1 MKIKTTALLFALS
14 MSVAPIASGS
24 QVDKTQL
31 FKLNSSDPA
40 VRRAAVYYLSQT
52 GDRSLVPRIC
62 EVLLKDNNPDV
73 RSTAAQGLGDLGGKE
88 AEKCLLKA
96 LKREKNQGVEESIV
110 ASLVTFNDKKLS
122 RLMCK
127 LAFSKDPNIRDS
139 ALTALIQYGENPCD
153 ARLLKELKST
163 KDYGEKVKIAQVLGF
178 HHYKPA
184 KNYMLKLLKSGNTND
199 KIVALTY
206 FKYYPLGDTVP
217 YLEKILTK
225 SPDEKLNSLAFD
237 VLIAT
242 DDQRAYN
249 LIQKLLINPEFK
261 KEFSFRLAT
270 LKINLPDSIIRYL
283 INDSKSSNNTVM
295 KVALLSYIGNHH
307 LSKYC
312 NFIKEKLYSPSD
324 DVRAAAIWALGRTNC
339 SDSVRMLCEII
350 MNLSIDDSIRKDA
363 AAALTHLKPEILRKN
378 LDLLEEAYRNEI
390 FDDIK
395 DLIEKAIKKA
405 TAKRGA

>member
-1 MKIKTTALLFALS
+1 MKIKTAVLLFALS
-14 MSVAPIASGS
+14 LSVTPVASGS

-31 FKLNSSDPA
+31 FKLNSSDPVIRKSA
-40 VRRAAVYYLSQT
+40 VFYLSQT

-62 EVLLKDNNPDV
+62 KVLLKDSNPDA

-88 AEKCLLKA
+88 AEKCLLEA
-96 LKREKNQGVEESIV
+96 LKKEKNQSVKESIV
-110 ASLVTFNDKKLS
+110 ASLATFDDRKLS
-122 RLMCK
+122 GLMCK
-127 LAFSKDPNIRDS
+127 LAFSNDPNIRDS
-139 ALTALIQYGENPCD
+139 ALNALIQYGENPCD
-153 ARLLKELKST
+153 ARLLKKLKST
-163 KDYGEKVKIAQVLGF
+163 KDQKERVEIAQILGF
-178 HHYKPA
+178 HRYRPA
-184 KNYMLKLLKSGNTND
+184 RNYMLKLLKSGNRND

-206 FKYYPLGDTVP
+206 FKYYPSGDAVP

-242 DDQRAYN
+242 DDSRAYN
-249 LIQKLLINPEFK
+249 LIQKLLINPDFK
-261 KEFSFRLAT
+261 KKFSFRLAT

-283 INDSKSSNNTVM
+283 INDSKSGNNTVM

-307 LSKYC
+307 LNKYC
-312 NFIKEKLYSPSD
+312 DFIKEELYSPSD

-339 SDSVRMLCEII
+339 SNSVRMLCEII

-363 AAALTHLKPEILRKN
+363 ASALTHLKPEILRKN
-378 LDLLEEAYRNEI
+378 LDLLEEAYKNEI

-395 DLIEKAIKKA
+395 DLIEKAIEKA
-405 TAKRGA
+405 TIKRGA